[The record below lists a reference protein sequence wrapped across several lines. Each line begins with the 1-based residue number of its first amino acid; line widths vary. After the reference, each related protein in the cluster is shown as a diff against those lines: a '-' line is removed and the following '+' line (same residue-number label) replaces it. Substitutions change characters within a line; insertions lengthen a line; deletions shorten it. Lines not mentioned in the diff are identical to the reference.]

1 MIIYEIL
8 IAYTEDAHQRGSPAD
23 PAVKQVAGRPQT
35 QGEIGGVRAAERV
48 KITED
53 RATVLIGT
61 DGMCRA
67 LQMGKGC
74 CHLRLYPHVGIYPTP
89 HAQADDSGIA
99 TVVQTA

>member
-8 IAYTEDAHQRGSPAD
+8 IAYTEDAHQRGSPAELV
-23 PAVKQVAGRPQT
+23 VKQVAGCPQT
-35 QGEIGGVRAAERV
+35 QGEIGGVRAAKRV

-53 RATVLIGT
+53 RTTVLIGT
-61 DGMCRA
+61 NGMCRA

-74 CHLRLYPHVGIYPTP
+74 CHLRLHSHVRIYPTP
-89 HAQADDSGIA
+89 HAQADDPGIA